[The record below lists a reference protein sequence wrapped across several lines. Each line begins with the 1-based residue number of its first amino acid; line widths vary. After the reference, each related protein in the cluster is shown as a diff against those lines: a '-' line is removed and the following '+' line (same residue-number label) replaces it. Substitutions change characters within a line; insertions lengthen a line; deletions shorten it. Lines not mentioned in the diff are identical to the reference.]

1 MKIIDISEAYIKF
14 GTKLFHLNDLNEE
27 KIWNVRSHGESERKV
42 NLGVLG
48 MNLYVSNGVA

>member
-1 MKIIDISEAYIKF
+1 MKCKTSQ
-14 GTKLFHLNDLNEE
+14 
-27 KIWNVRSHGESERKV
+27 GESERKV